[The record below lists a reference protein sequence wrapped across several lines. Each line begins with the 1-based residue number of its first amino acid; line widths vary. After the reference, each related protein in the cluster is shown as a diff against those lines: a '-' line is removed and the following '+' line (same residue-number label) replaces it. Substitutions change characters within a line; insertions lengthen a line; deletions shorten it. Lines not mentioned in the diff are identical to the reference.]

1 MFVCVEMSRKDTI
14 GILGQLDRT
23 PPDVRTPDRLSM
35 NNIAIKQRQSK
46 HTVDHNDD
54 DIDNDDGADAL
65 HATVNEQ
72 QVKVYDPA

>member
-54 DIDNDDGADAL
+54 GTDDDGVSAL
-65 HATVNEQ
+65 HAVVNEEQ
-72 QVKVYDPA
+72 AKVYDPM